1 MDFQFQSS
9 CGDAEKL
16 LQMQNFVALGLVIL

>member
-1 MDFQFQSS
+1 MDFQFQSF

-16 LQMQNFVALGLVIL
+16 LQMQNLVELGLVIL

>member
-1 MDFQFQSS
+1 MDFQFQLS

-16 LQMQNFVALGLVIL
+16 LQMQNFVELGLVIL